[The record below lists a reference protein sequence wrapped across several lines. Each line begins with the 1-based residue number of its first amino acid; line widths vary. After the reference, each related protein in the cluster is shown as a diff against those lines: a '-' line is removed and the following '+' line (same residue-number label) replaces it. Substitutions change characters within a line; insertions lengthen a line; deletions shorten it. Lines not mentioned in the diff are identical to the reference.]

1 MATNKNAVLRY
12 NTLDRCFSNFQ
23 RRYYFEDLIEV
34 VNKAIWEFDP
44 DLEGIKT
51 RQLRDD
57 IRFMRS
63 PEGYDAPIV
72 SIRDGKKAYYRY
84 ENSNFSIHKKP
95 LTQNEAEQI
104 KRAIS
109 ILQRFEGAPEFEW
122 VHELGPMLTSQF
134 GLSQS
139 EQKNMSFESNID
151 YSGYEKILP
160 LFNAIENKRV
170 LEVIYHPFNKP
181 EYTLKFHP
189 YHLKQYNNRWFAFG
203 MNEEY
208 KISTWNLAL
217 DRIVSLKETSDNYIK
232 TDIDWEEHFYDII
245 GVTKPEKGIVEEI
258 ELLFTKEQAN
268 YIYTKPLHGSQRAK
282 YLDSGELLVKINV
295 IPNYEL
301 EMNLLAFG
309 EKVRVIAPDPLKNR
323 IYERLSKATKQY

>member
-23 RRYYFEDLIEV
+23 RRFYFEDLIEV
-34 VNKAIWEFDP
+34 VNESIWEFDP
-44 DLEGIKT
+44 ELEGIKT

-72 SIRDGKKAYYRY
+72 SYRDGKKAYYRY
-84 ENSNFSIHKKP
+84 EDAEFSIHKKP
-95 LTQNEAEQI
+95 LTQTEAEQI

-122 VHELGPMLTSQF
+122 INELGPMLTTEF

-139 EQKNMSFESNID
+139 EKKNMSFESNID
-151 YSGYEKILP
+151 YSGYNNILP

-170 LEVIYHPFNKP
+170 LKITYHPFDKP
-181 EYTLKFHP
+181 SYSLLFHP
-189 YHLKQYNNRWFAFG
+189 YHLKQYNNRWFVFG
-203 MNEEY
+203 LND
-208 KISTWNLAL
+208 KLQIPTWNLAL
-217 DRIVSLKETSDNYIK
+217 DRIESIEESFFEYVSTE
-232 TDIDWEEHFYDII
+232 IDWEEHFYDII
-245 GVTKPEKGIVEEI
+245 GVTTPKNGEIEEI

-268 YIYTKPLHGSQRAK
+268 YINTKPIHASQRSTQ
-282 YLDSGELLVKINV
+282 LDSGELLVKLEL

-301 EMNLLAFG
+301 ETLLLAFG
-309 EKVRVIAPDPLKNR
+309 EKVRVVNPEDLKSK
-323 IYERLSKATKQY
+323 IKKRLEKALEKY

>member
-12 NTLDRCFSNFQ
+12 HTLDRCFSNFQ
-23 RRYYFEDLIEV
+23 RRFYFEDLIEV
-34 VNKAIWEFDP
+34 VNESIWEFDP
-44 DLEGIKT
+44 ELEGIKT

-72 SIRDGKKAYYRY
+72 SYRDGKKAYYRY
-84 ENSNFSIHKKP
+84 EDAEFSIHKKP
-95 LTQNEAEQI
+95 LTQTEAEQI

-122 VHELGPMLTSQF
+122 INELGPMLTTEF

-139 EQKNMSFESNID
+139 EKKNMSFESNID
-151 YSGYEKILP
+151 YSGYNNILP

-170 LEVIYHPFNKP
+170 LKITYHPFDKP
-181 EYTLKFHP
+181 SYSLLFHP
-189 YHLKQYNNRWFAFG
+189 YHLKQYNNRWFVFG
-203 MNEEY
+203 LND
-208 KISTWNLAL
+208 KLQIPTWNLAL
-217 DRIVSLKETSDNYIK
+217 DRIESIEESFFEYVSTE
-232 TDIDWEEHFYDII
+232 IDWEEHFYDII
-245 GVTKPEKGIVEEI
+245 GVTTPKNGEIEEI

-268 YIYTKPLHGSQRAK
+268 YINTKPIHASQRSTQ
-282 YLDSGELLVKINV
+282 LDSGELLVKLEL

-301 EMNLLAFG
+301 ETLLLAFG
-309 EKVRVIAPDPLKNR
+309 EKVRVVNPEDLKSK
-323 IYERLSKATKQY
+323 IKKRLEKALEKY